1 MSDNSAYTGKD
12 PDPERIWTRQDFG
25 RELTLVKDRAGLTV
39 RQVARA
45 AGLPPSTAGDYFA
58 GRHLPG
64 PGNPGLLA
72 RILNACGETEPA
84 RLAQWTNA
92 LIRARR
98 QPGKRALGAGA
109 PYRGLASFEPADARW
124 FFGREDV
131 TERLVEL
138 ATESGAAAAGLPL
151 VVVGASGSGKSSLLR
166 AGLMPRLSGP
176 TVLYVPTETPVAG
189 LAALTAQL
197 AELPEAEPRWA
208 IVDQLE
214 AVFTRCA
221 EEDQRRAFIGALGT
235 LAETATVILALRAD
249 FYDQALRYPEL
260 AAALQARQV
269 VLRPMTADQVRRA
282 IVEPARLAHLD
293 VADGLVEVLLRDLA
307 PGILPAP
314 STRAAR
320 LAQADPGAG
329 ARQPGAYGP
338 GALPLLS
345 HALLVTWE
353 RSSSGTITVA
363 DYLASGGISDAISR
377 TAEGL

>member
-138 ATESGAAAAGLPL
+138 DERLITVDADTVRIAHDA
-151 VVVGASGSGKSSLLR
+151 LLT
-166 AGLMPRLSGP
+166 AWPRLRSWIDSGLEDAR
-176 TVLYVPTETPVAG
+176 TRRRS
-189 LAALTAQL
+189 
-197 AELPEAEPRWA
+197 AE
-208 IVDQLE
+208 
-214 AVFTRCA
+214 
-221 EEDQRRAFIGALGT
+221 
-235 LAETATVILALRAD
+235 
-249 FYDQALRYPEL
+249 
-260 AAALQARQV
+260 
-269 VLRPMTADQVRRA
+269 
-282 IVEPARLAHLD
+282 
-293 VADGLVEVLLRDLA
+293 
-307 PGILPAP
+307 
-314 STRAAR
+314 AAR
-320 LAQADPGAG
+320 IREETGRD
-329 ARQPGAYGP
+329 
-338 GALPLLS
+338 
-345 HALLVTWE
+345 
-353 RSSSGTITVA
+353 SS
-363 DYLASGGISDAISR
+363 ASR
-377 TAEGL
+377 